1 MTMPSGSFNV
11 NRKYFY
17 DVTNVDDIMPS
28 NPWDPSN
35 LGVQQKR
42 YVKYL
47 FAYER
52 ISAPFVAP
60 IIFGGN
66 LQQF

>member
-1 MTMPSGSFNV
+1 MPSGRFNF

-17 DVTNVDDIMPS
+17 DVDDMMPS
-28 NPWDPSN
+28 NPSNPSN
-35 LGVQQKR
+35 LGVQQKW
-42 YVKYL
+42 YLEYL

-60 IIFGGN
+60 VIFGGN